1 MNKVLLCIGSNTNAL
16 FNLKRAI
23 NKLQLNFK
31 DIQFTETAKSR
42 PYGEI
47 YKQSFLNTLAY
58 FETNMN
64 KDELVLSLKSIE
76 EEMGRQPEHKAEG
89 KVIIDIDLIK
99 WNDEIVKSEDFKR
112 DYVRKLLAFIPK

>member
-16 FNLKRAI
+16 LNLNRAI

-31 DIQFTETAKSR
+31 GTQFTETAESN
-42 PYGEI
+42 PYGAI
-47 YKQSFLNTLAY
+47 YKRSFLNTLAY

-64 KDELVLSLKSIE
+64 KNELVLSLKSIE
-76 EEMGRQPEHKAEG
+76 IEMGRHPEHKAKG

-99 WNDEIVKSEDFKR
+99 WNDEIVKPEDFKR
-112 DYVRKLLAFIPK
+112 SYVRNLLEFLPK